1 MGVQNIDVD
10 KLNAFTKAY
19 IEAALF
25 SSSVEQA
32 GVDLGV
38 ASHTDSSFLD
48 ANFDAGDIAPES
60 LKAIVIEC
68 RDFQEQNKEL
78 LAAAAE
84 DDAQHGHD
92 FWLTR
97 NRHGAGF
104 WDRGYPDGLGGK
116 LTEAAHAFGECDL
129 YIGDDGKVHVSN
141 AHEYQEQELDEELT
155 KGVSR

>member
-1 MGVQNIDVD
+1 MDVQNIDVD
-10 KLNAFTKAY
+10 KLDAFTKAY
-19 IEAALF
+19 IEAALW

-38 ASHTDSSFLD
+38 ASHTDTSFQD
-48 ANFDAGDIAPES
+48 ANFDANDIAPES

-68 RDFQEQNKEL
+68 HDFQEQNQEL

-104 WDRGYPDGLGGK
+104 WDRGYPEGLGEK
-116 LTEAAHAFGECDL
+116 LTEAARPAAGAICTSGTIKRCMSRMHM
-129 YIGDDGKVHVSN
+129 STRSRN
-141 AHEYQEQELDEELT
+141 WT
-155 KGVSR
+155 KN

>member
-1 MGVQNIDVD
+1 MDVQNIDVD
-10 KLNAFTKAY
+10 KLDAFTKAY
-19 IEAALF
+19 IETALW

-38 ASHTDSSFLD
+38 ASHTDTS
-48 ANFDAGDIAPES
+48 
-60 LKAIVIEC
+60 
-68 RDFQEQNKEL
+68 
-78 LAAAAE
+78 
-84 DDAQHGHD
+84 AQHAHD

-104 WDRGYPDGLGGK
+104 WDGDYPEELGKK
-116 LTEAAHAFGECDL
+116 LTEASHAFGECDL